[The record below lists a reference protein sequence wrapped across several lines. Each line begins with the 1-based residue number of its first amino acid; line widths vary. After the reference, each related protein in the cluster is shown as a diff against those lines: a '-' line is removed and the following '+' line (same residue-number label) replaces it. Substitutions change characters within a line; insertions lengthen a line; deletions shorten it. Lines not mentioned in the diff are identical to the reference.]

1 MTTLS
6 KDNCTVA
13 IGQGLPTVIIGERIN
28 PTGKRKL
35 AAALQAG
42 DYDFIAREAVR
53 QVEAGA
59 HVIDVN
65 VGLPGIDEPRVLRE
79 AVLAV
84 MKAVDVP
91 LSIDSAD
98 PEALAAALSVYKGKA
113 LVNSVT
119 GEDRILSQ
127 VLPLVR
133 QHGAAVIGLCLN
145 DLGIPPNPEERL
157 QIARKIITEA
167 EKYGVPREDLLIDC
181 LAMTVGADH
190 TAAATTLG
198 AIRRVSQEFGVS
210 TCLGASNVSHG
221 LPDRVGINAIFL
233 GMAVGAGLTS
243 AIVDPTV
250 PEVVKA
256 ITTADLLAGKD
267 EWATR
272 YIAYY
277 RSQQKK
283 EQGAT

>member
-1 MTTLS
+1 MTQLS
-6 KDNCTVA
+6 REGKVVE
-13 IGQGLPTVIIGERIN
+13 IGPGLPTVIIGERIN
-28 PTGKRKL
+28 PTGKKKL

-42 DYDFIAREAVR
+42 DYAYVQREAVR
-53 QVEAGA
+53 QVAAGA

-65 VGLPGIDEPRVLRE
+65 VGVPGIDEPRVLRE

-84 MKAVDVP
+84 MDVVDVP

-98 PEALAAALSVYKGKA
+98 PEALAAALAVYKGKA

-119 GEDRILSQ
+119 GEERILAQ

-133 QHGAAVIGLCLN
+133 EHGAAVIGLCLN
-145 DLGIPPNPEERL
+145 DLGIPPNPQERL
-157 QIARKIITEA
+157 DIARKIVAEA
-167 EKYGVPREDLLIDC
+167 EKFGVPRADLLIDC

-190 TAAATTLG
+190 TAAASTLG
-198 AIRRVSQEFGVS
+198 AIRQVTQELGVS

-233 GMAVGAGLTS
+233 GMAVGAGLSS

-250 PEVVKA
+250 PEIPKA
-256 ITTADLLAGKD
+256 IITADLLAGKD
-267 EWATR
+267 EWAMR

-277 RSQQKK
+277 RSQLKK
-283 EQGAT
+283 EQNAT

>member
-6 KDNCTVA
+6 RENSTVG
-13 IGQGLPTVIIGERIN
+13 IGLGLPTVIIGERIN
-28 PTGKRKL
+28 PTGKKKL

-42 DYDFIAREAVR
+42 DYSYIAREAVR

-65 VGLPGIDEPRVLRE
+65 VGVPGIDEPRVLRE

-84 MKAVDVP
+84 MAAVDVP

-119 GEDRILSQ
+119 GEERILSQ
-127 VLPLVR
+127 VLPLVKKYD
-133 QHGAAVIGLCLN
+133 AAVIGLCMN

-157 QIARKIITEA
+157 EIARKIINEA
-167 EKYGVPREDLLIDC
+167 EKYGVPRENLLIDC

-190 TAAATTLG
+190 TSAATTLG
-198 AIRRVSQEFGVS
+198 AIRKVSQEFGVS

-250 PEVVKA
+250 PEIVKA

-267 EWATR
+267 EWAMR

-283 EQGAT
+283 EQG